1 MYNLISSLPTMINYN
16 GLSFQGFESTDQVS
30 IDPHLGAS
38 IQSFN
43 WLLAT
48 KETGLTKKSNGVL
61 GLS

>member
-1 MYNLISSLPTMINYN
+1 MINYN